1 MSDSLLDE
9 MAIRA
14 LVVEERYCRD
24 TDQFEALRRCY
35 HPDPSKTFIDIIR
48 YHGDIDGFLERSS
61 SMAGQGTSSIHTINP
76 VQITLNGDKAFSVSL
91 GSIISRFSQDG
102 VDYDLVS
109 QCRFLS
115 RLERT
120 GEEAR
125 RGWKMLSMQV
135 IYVQDAI
142 TPAFPAEL
150 RDDVNDAVGEGM
162 ASRESYRG
170 LAYVLAQMGD
180 PVTDTLPGTDDPGSV
195 EALQQQN
202 LSWVHE

>member
-1 MSDSLLDE
+1 MS
-9 MAIRA
+9 
-14 LVVEERYCRD
+14 
-24 TDQFEALRRCY
+24 
-35 HPDPSKTFIDIIR
+35 R

-115 RLERT
+115 RLERAGE

-142 TPAFPAEL
+142 TPAFPVEL
-150 RDDVNDAVGEGM
+150 RDDVNDAIGEGM

-170 LAYVLAQMGD
+170 LAYVLAQMGN
-180 PVTDTLPGTDDPGSV
+180 PVTDTLPGTDDQGSV
-195 EALQQQN
+195 EALLQQN